1 MDKYILRLANS
12 NNAPGVRNTAT
23 FEKFSIDL
31 PNGLKNKGK
40 CIVRV
45 VNSTMVIEDDSVA
58 ANRIIPE
65 DTRVVA
71 IMSNISSLGYDTESR
86 GSSNTILGNA
96 IVVGA
101 DKVITL
107 SSGNDSYHFVCPCLP
122 DVIELTK
129 MYVAPTTNL
138 LTEALDGTE
147 ALYCNVVLE
156 LTFMED
162 LLKN

>member
-23 FEKFSIDL
+23 FQKFSIDL

-40 CIVRV
+40 CIVRI
-45 VNSTMVIEDDSVA
+45 VNSTMVIEDDAVP

-71 IMSNISSLGYDTESR
+71 IMSNISSLGYDTETR

-107 SSGNDSYHFVCPCLP
+107 SSGNDSYHFVCPSLP

-138 LTEALDGTE
+138 LTEALDGAE
-147 ALYCNVVLE
+147 PLYCNVVLE

>member
-1 MDKYILRLANS
+1 MYCES
-12 NNAPGVRNTAT
+12 C
-23 FEKFSIDL
+23 KFYYG
-31 PNGLKNKGK
+31 N
-40 CIVRV
+40 
-45 VNSTMVIEDDSVA
+45 
-58 ANRIIPE
+58 
-65 DTRVVA
+65 
-71 IMSNISSLGYDTESR
+71 
-86 GSSNTILGNA
+86 ILGNA

-107 SSGNDSYHFVCPCLP
+107 SSGNDSYHFVCPSLP

>member
-12 NNAPGVRNTAT
+12 NNAAGVRNTAT

-45 VNSTMVIEDDSVA
+45 VNSTMVIEDDA
-58 ANRIIPE
+58 AAPSRIIPE

-71 IMSNISSLGYDTESR
+71 IMSNISSLGYDTETR

-96 IVVGA
+96 IVTGD

-107 SSGNDSYHFVCPCLP
+107 TSGNDSFHFVCPSLP

-129 MYVAPTTNL
+129 MYVDPTTNL

-147 ALYCNVVLE
+147 ALYCNITLE
-156 LTFMED
+156 ISFTED

>member
-12 NNAPGVRNTAT
+12 NNAPGVRNTST

-58 ANRIIPE
+58 GNRIIPD

-71 IMSNISSLGYDTESR
+71 IMSNISSLGYD
-86 GSSNTILGNA
+86 
-96 IVVGA
+96 
-101 DKVITL
+101 
-107 SSGNDSYHFVCPCLP
+107 FVCPSLP

>member
-45 VNSTMVIEDDSVA
+45 VNSTMVIEDDFIP

-71 IMSNISSLGYDTESR
+71 IKSNIASLGYDTESR

-107 SSGNDSYHFVCPCLP
+107 SSGNDSFHFVCPSLP

-129 MYVAPTTNL
+129 MYVDPTTNL
-138 LTEALDGTE
+138 LTEVLNESE
-147 ALYCNVVLE
+147 ALYCNVTLE
-156 LTFMED
+156 ITFITD

>member
-58 ANRIIPE
+58 ANRIIPD

-71 IMSNISSLGYDTESR
+71 IMSNISSLGYDTETR

-107 SSGNDSYHFVCPCLP
+107 SSGNDSYHFVCPSLP

-147 ALYCNVVLE
+147 PLYCNVVLE